1 MARASAGAVATPR
14 APKRAASGRPA
25 AAKRPAARRS
35 GHASTQVR
43 TTRRASGY
51 ARGGAVAL
59 PLPARVLNAP
69 VTRVLRGQGGRTLDA
84 LLAGRGWIVL
94 VGALLA
100 GIVFFNV
107 DLLKLNRDIASTAE
121 QIEQFKRENGRL
133 RERVAHA
140 ASSERI
146 QEAAALQGLVL
157 PAPGEV
163 RYLKAHPN
171 GDPQMAVKRYSEP
184 SGLFTAPAPVAS
196 VPTPSS
202 GVTPD
207 ATATAGVDPAAT
219 TAPVTPTTS
228 TTTPTTTLTPT
239 TGTTTTGA
247 PTTTGTTTQT
257 ATPGTTATGTSTGTA
272 VAPTG

>member
-1 MARASAGAVATPR
+1 MARASAGAAAVPR
-14 APKRAASGRPA
+14 VPKRPVP
-25 AAKRPAARRS
+25 KRPAARR
-35 GHASTQVR
+35 GGPAGAQARVP
-43 TTRRASGY
+43 RRASGY

-69 VTRVLRGQGGRTLDA
+69 VTRVLRGQGSRTLDA

-146 QEAAALQGLVL
+146 QEQAALQGLVL

-171 GDPQMAVKRYSEP
+171 GDPQLAVKRYSEP
-184 SGLFTAPAPVAS
+184 SGLFSAPAPVAT
-196 VPTPSS
+196 VPTPPT
-202 GVTPD
+202 GVTPGT
-207 ATATAGVDPAAT
+207 TATTGVDPAAT
-219 TAPVTPTTS
+219 VDPATTTATTGTATGTTAPTT
-228 TTTPTTTLTPT
+228 TGVAPTPTTTA
-239 TGTTTTGA
+239 A

-257 ATPGTTATGTSTGTA
+257 TAPGTTPAGTATGTA